1 MDVLETTFQQYRYPT
16 IDMVD
21 DLVEQFNL
29 PTQKITVIKIKN
41 YYLWFQKHFHQVWFQ
56 NRRARLK
63 KNQQKLDDQQSFE
76 RDDQQQYDSG
86 IHLVI
91 RFWLID

>member
-1 MDVLETTFQQYRYPT
+1 LDVLETTFQQYRYPT

-41 YYLWFQKHFHQVWFQ
+41 YYL
-56 NRRARLK
+56 
-63 KNQQKLDDQQSFE
+63 
-76 RDDQQQYDSG
+76 
-86 IHLVI
+86 
-91 RFWLID
+91 